1 MAAFAS
7 TKRRVAMGVSVV
19 VAEVRGLCAIK
30 AFSFSFCIA
39 VKFCATEASLT
50 GCATMSVH
58 VFHAAHLADGQGFAR
73 GLQFFLALVVV
84 FARFKALGR

>member
-1 MAAFAS
+1 MG
-7 TKRRVAMGVSVV
+7 MGV
-19 VAEVRGLCAIK
+19 VAAVARGGDLCEACCEALCETRCAVN
-30 AFSFSFCIA
+30 AFGMA